1 MGTVSPLPLSAEAV
15 ARVERVHNRPV
26 GPSPA
31 QLTWLSRG
39 LDQPGGKLPLFD
51 WQGQKI
57 DTGLVRDCIKAGWAE
72 RWFHNPLK
80 PDWQV
85 CRLTSKGRSVAAAA
99 R

>member
-1 MGTVSPLPLSAEAV
+1 MSNVSALPLSPEAV
-15 ARVERVHNRPV
+15 ARVERVHKLRP
-26 GPSPA
+26 GPTPA
-31 QLTWLSRG
+31 QLSWLSRG

-57 DTGLVRDCIKAGWAE
+57 EAKLVLDCIKAGWAE

-85 CRLTSKGRSVAAAA
+85 CRLTAKGRAIVSEAG
-99 R
+99 